1 MGLENLLE
9 ELTKVR
15 NGQSFAEVLTHGRIN
30 AIQDALKALASGEHL
45 EDTPDILLDKSY
57 CGVGINLAKKVPKGG
72 GSAAECYSLEI
83 MKTRPSYISAPDPL
97 PTIAAGDFETWV
109 RIGTVN
115 GVLPV
120 NRLDSFVV
128 DADDKYIALK
138 VELSQSSR
146 NLEVT
151 AVTIEIETDPATFQN
166 GAWADQELSQTLPT
180 HVYVYLGHIHR
191 ESKAITNYGKGSVD
205 LQVTVS
211 GYFGGNLTTSFTRE
225 IQERRL
231 G

>member
-1 MGLENLLE
+1 MKPRYTRPGDPSNRASDRNDLVR
-9 ELTKVR
+9 ELDRLDRRITE
-15 NGQSFAEVLTHGRIN
+15 GQIWNHPE
-30 AIQDALKALASGEHL
+30 
-45 EDTPDILLDKSY
+45 
-57 CGVGINLAKKVPKGG
+57 GG
-72 GSAAECYSLEI
+72 GVAECYSLKI
-83 MKTRPSYISAPDPL
+83 LKKRPAYIPTPDPL
-97 PTIAAGDFETWV
+97 PTIPEGDFEVWV
-109 RIGTVN
+109 RIGVVN
-115 GVLPV
+115 GVVPS
-120 NRLDSFVV
+120 NRNDAFLI

-191 ESKAITNYGKGSVD
+191 ESGTITDYGKGSVD

>member
-1 MGLENLLE
+1 MPKPRYTRPGDPSNRASDRNDLVR
-9 ELTKVR
+9 ELDRLDRKITE
-15 NGQSFAEVLTHGRIN
+15 GQLWQHP
-30 AIQDALKALASGEHL
+30 Q
-45 EDTPDILLDKSY
+45 
-57 CGVGINLAKKVPKGG
+57 GG
-72 GSAAECYSLEI
+72 GGVAECYSLKI
-83 MKTRPSYISAPDPL
+83 LKKRPAYIPTPDPL
-97 PTIAAGDFETWV
+97 PTITAGDFEVWV
-109 RIGTVN
+109 RIGAVN
-115 GVLPV
+115 GVVPT
-120 NRLDSFVV
+120 NRNDAFVV

-191 ESKAITNYGKGSVD
+191 ESGVVTDYGKGSVD

-211 GYFGGNLTTSFTRE
+211 GFFGGNLTTSFTRE